1 MRNDTTQINI
11 INQFILFIEI
21 DRGKP
26 LSGAEKQ
33 DMEEGMCLGFAITYG
48 YMRAV
53 QKKDWWGGVLE
64 AIAAWD
70 GQKNSLT
77 KKVKIV
83 GETERQTLYLLIY
96 RAVSYILFNQA
107 NLNSLQDRYQVLGEN
122 KFIETNFLAINGPF
136 VSDLGKIINR
146 ATVSGYFTDDLLKMI
161 IQEKYFSQNAIF
173 LLTVAGTNY
182 LHACSFY
189 YSIARKKWVF
199 YDPNKTSD
207 YGYTT
212 KADFIK
218 FITESY
224 GRSLSIEVAT
234 WNQEAA
240 AIITEFSQHCIELIK
255 KSSLKS
261 LMQKY
266 GLYLIVF
273 KNNGDTALRIIRE
286 ARTDQETY
294 NAFCDALVSGYE
306 TSHSALNRI
315 VNYEAG
321 FLPIIF
327 STMVNGE
334 TGPSRNRLTRIFS
347 KKIEKTLGD
356 FLYQIIKNSKDSIP
370 LIIALSQKHKN
381 FLITLSRYLNFEGSR
396 NWTTL
401 LIMFYH
407 SKDFAKEIVL
417 LANKK
422 NIYFYMALMEFFT
435 LSTDYPE
442 NKGLITYFN
451 QILFWMINSDTLFGE
466 IIQKSDSV
474 DTLAQKIINTFSL
487 LDKYSE
493 TEVKAYLNKILLASN
508 NPLLLKAI
516 INHPL
521 CNIKIQGDI
530 LPKIIHKI
538 IDIIPEN
545 SVKKIFLLSQDIKVL
560 QIIFAHSRCSNMML
574 KDFFNRTDIEYSIL
588 SVKSK
593 DRPKNDNFR
602 IEFIYALIRYISSDL
617 RIDPSRSAS
626 AELRFAAAEKLILAL
641 RFLPHA
647 PFTHKEKKAIED
659 ASTNL
664 GTICEKFLEVLVKHV
679 PITALATPEKEN
691 PRKLNGALFRQP
703 QFSDPT
709 PPASQTCQNRTFD
722 SSQRLFGRPRPINPL
737 IIEPSSPGR
746 TENLA

>member
-1 MRNDTTQINI
+1 M
-11 INQFILFIEI
+11 
-21 DRGKP
+21 
-26 LSGAEKQ
+26 
-33 DMEEGMCLGFAITYG
+33 
-48 YMRAV
+48 
-53 QKKDWWGGVLE
+53 
-64 AIAAWD
+64 
-70 GQKNSLT
+70 
-77 KKVKIV
+77 
-83 GETERQTLYLLIY
+83 
-96 RAVSYILFNQA
+96 
-107 NLNSLQDRYQVLGEN
+107 QDRYQVLGEN

-146 ATVSGYFTDDLLKMI
+146 ATVSGYFTDHLLESI

-189 YSIARKKWVF
+189 YSIAGKKWVF
-199 YDPNKTSD
+199 YDPNQTGD
-207 YGYTT
+207 FAFPA

-224 GRSLSIEVAT
+224 GKSLSIEMAT
-234 WNQEAA
+234 WDQEAKVV
-240 AIITEFSQHCIELIK
+240 ITEFSQHCIELIK

-261 LMQKY
+261 LMQEY
-266 GLYLIVF
+266 GLYLIVYQ
-273 KNNGDTALRIIRE
+273 NNGDTALRIIRE

-294 NAFCDALVSGYE
+294 NAFCDALAG
-306 TSHSALNRI
+306 TSHFALNRI
-315 VNYEAG
+315 VNYEADL
-321 FLPIIF
+321 LPIIF
-327 STMVNGE
+327 RTMVNGK
-334 TGPSRNRLTRIFS
+334 TGQSRNRLTNIFYN
-347 KKIEKTLGD
+347 KIQETLGD
-356 FLYQIIKNSKDSIP
+356 FLYRIIRNSKDSIP

-381 FLITLSRYLNFEGSR
+381 FLTAFSRYLNFKSDK

-466 IIQKSDSV
+466 IIQKSDSD
-474 DTLAQKIINTFSL
+474 DTLAQKIISTFSL
-487 LDKYSE
+487 LHKYPK
-493 TEVKAYLNKILLASN
+493 TEAIAYLNKIMVASN

-516 INHPL
+516 INHQL
-521 CNIKIQGDI
+521 CKIKIQGDT

-538 IDIIPEN
+538 IDIIPKN
-545 SVKKIFLLSQDIKVL
+545 DVKKIFLLSQDIKVL

-588 SVKSK
+588 SVESK
-593 DRPKNDNFR
+593 DKPKNDNLR

-664 GTICEKFLEVLVKHV
+664 GTVCEKFLGELVKHV
-679 PITALATPEKEN
+679 PIIAPSTPEKEN
-691 PRKLNGALFRQP
+691 PGKLKGGFFRQP

-709 PPASQTCQNRTFD
+709 PSTPKTCQKETFD
-722 SSQRLFGRPRPINPL
+722 RSRQFFGRPHPINL
-737 IIEPSSPGR
+737 PSESLSPR
-746 TENLA
+746 SN